1 MNRLSDNLEFE
12 REYSSF
18 LYRLS
23 PTSIEVEESLPFF
36 VSCLSNTSESNRYQF
51 LSSEESIN
59 RKDSVVK
66 DNKKKVYIIIHLV
79 CAFLPMELI
88 YEKPT

>member
-1 MNRLSDNLEFE
+1 M
-12 REYSSF
+12 
-18 LYRLS
+18 
-23 PTSIEVEESLPFF
+23 EVKESLPFF
-36 VSCLSNTSESNRYQF
+36 VSCLSNTSEFNRYQF
-51 LSSEESIN
+51 LSGEESIN